1 MHKRSILRLAVLALV
16 THGAAARAAEPPDP
30 VKDWTQGVLVAV
42 NELFGARSGW
52 SWVNPPEPVR
62 GIVGTLVPVPALTQV
77 VNVSHPGMIVPCI
90 RVTLESDAEGAT
102 TYTLVF
108 DETMI
113 DHFQI
118 TNLKGEAFRLV
129 PDTRGGE

>member
-1 MHKRSILRLAVLALV
+1 
-16 THGAAARAAEPPDP
+16 
-30 VKDWTQGVLVAV
+30 
-42 NELFGARSGW
+42 
-52 SWVNPPEPVR
+52 
-62 GIVGTLVPVPALTQV
+62 V